1 MKQSSLKSILSP
13 TVSAKQTPF
22 MKQRIVN
29 NQSVTDVKRTK
40 FQAGS
45 NNNNQ
50 HNPTTINDDKI
61 LNKTKQVDKT
71 LIKGLSLAW
80 RDKIDQWTPRH
91 LQIMAILGF
100 NLLAMQE
107 DLVGIL

>member
-40 FQAGS
+40 FQASNIGP
-45 NNNNQ
+45 NNNN
-50 HNPTTINDDKI
+50 HTANNDKI

-71 LIKGLSLAW
+71 LIKSLSLAW
-80 RDKIDQWTPRH
+80 RDKID
-91 LQIMAILGF
+91 
-100 NLLAMQE
+100 
-107 DLVGIL
+107 